1 MADTARASTRRED
14 NDDLVE
20 LVSEVDRIAHDHIVD
35 DGVAGAPSTLSIQ
48 LDGASLTKRKPR
60 EDPMSRI

>member
-48 LDGASLTKRKPR
+48 LDGASLTKQEPR